1 MPATDL
7 NTYGETLSGASN
19 MYTIHFYERGTTN
32 KIREDTVYYRSGS
45 SSLGDEDYIDV
56 PGFTFSSGDTSATNR
71 EFVVQYTRNSYEI
84 TFNDGEKEVYSKI
97 LPFEADIS
105 NVVNE
110 FVLQTPSSKE
120 EGSVKFVGWYT
131 TPTCA
136 DGTEFNF
143 AGQTMPINGV
153 HLFAK
158 WVPTIW
164 NVKVYLD
171 EAKSIDLY
179 SDTVL
184 FGEMIAEPNYAAKQN
199 ELEAYKNLIFNG
211 WYYNDGGSDI
221 RFDFNTMAIKRHY
234 EIFAK
239 WTSHVPVPFKVRY
252 VIEKDGAYVD
262 VADPTVGV
270 ALVGVTKSF
279 TAKAG
284 DELYAEYRK
293 YLPTKRAQSM
303 EIKSIAAE
311 NELVFVY
318 QTVEKVT
325 YTVKHVFYDPRLSPN
340 PYEIS
345 YDIERFSIE
354 DSFSGKLDIS
364 FYKPGDALQT
374 QAEAADVWNI
384 ITALSPDAYHQEL
397 ILVPDNS
404 EDKNEIIFE
413 WADRGVAFIYQVIH
427 HFEND
432 GETDTNNPDDY
443 TAVHYEEF
451 LGTYDD
457 KGNGTVSATA
467 ITEQGFSLNYTLS
480 ESTKT
485 FNKDDASIGSPRV
498 LNLYYSRNLIT
509 YEVQY
514 VTSEGITRETMT
526 AKYQSE
532 VTVNAKDIPGYAPK
546 EESQSATI
554 TYGGQLII
562 FYYDPL
568 EVIFTYQ
575 AVGGGSALPVQET
588 VQVGDWANG
597 STPTP
602 LDGYYFV
609 GWYTD
614 ATCTTP
620 VNSSWVESDNTL
632 RPVADAADA
641 GGAVTFYAKFE
652 LAYLKITSQIGDNTS
667 SLPDFVTGQ
676 SFIYRIIGETGTATA
691 DISLRVAVPHGES
704 VTIIG
709 LPLGTY
715 DITVEKAWSSWRY
728 TTVDHA
734 DYSFKGAGELTIIS
748 TLKDADTGLSSGH
761 YITSDAHNS

>member
-1 MPATDL
+1 MHDHTSGCSCSITVHIHNNGNCNNGKCGKEQHFHTVSCYTYNCGKIEHAHNGTCFRGCTQVEHTAHNNTCNNTSGYSVVHAAMVKYGADTTSIWNSAPVYRWLLSQSSTRAYTTAPTMPATNL

-32 KIREDTVYYRSGS
+32 KIREDTVYYRSGG

-136 DGTEFNF
+136 DGTEFDF

-158 WVPTIW
+158 WEPTTW
-164 NVKVYLD
+164 SVKVYLD
-171 EAKSIDLY
+171 EAKTISLG
-179 SDTVL
+179 SGTVP
-184 FGEMIAEPNYAAKQN
+184 FGSNFTEPNYAAKQN

-234 EIFAK
+234 VIFAK

-325 YTVKHVFYDPRLSPN
+325 YTVKHVFCDPRLSPN

-345 YDIERFSIE
+345 YDIELLCNK
-354 DSFSGKLDIS
+354 DSFSGKLDIP
-364 FYKPGDALQT
+364 FYTPGDKLQA
-374 QAEAADVWNI
+374 QAEAAGVWNI
-384 ITALSPDAYHQEL
+384 ITLLSPDAYHQEL
-397 ILVPDNS
+397 ILAPDNS

-413 WADRGVAFIYQVIH
+413 WADRGVVFIYQV
-427 HFEND
+427 
-432 GETDTNNPDDY
+432 NP
-443 TAVHYEEF
+443 
-451 LGTYDD
+451 L
-457 KGNGTVSATA
+457 
-467 ITEQGFSLNYTLS
+467 
-480 ESTKT
+480 
-485 FNKDDASIGSPRV
+485 
-498 LNLYYSRNLIT
+498 
-509 YEVQY
+509 
-514 VTSEGITRETMT
+514 
-526 AKYQSE
+526 
-532 VTVNAKDIPGYAPK
+532 
-546 EESQSATI
+546 
-554 TYGGQLII
+554 
-562 FYYDPL
+562 
-568 EVIFTYQ
+568 
-575 AVGGGSALPVQET
+575 
-588 VQVGDWANG
+588 
-597 STPTP
+597 
-602 LDGYYFV
+602 
-609 GWYTD
+609 
-614 ATCTTP
+614 
-620 VNSSWVESDNTL
+620 L
-632 RPVADAADA
+632 RA
-641 GGAVTFYAKFE
+641 
-652 LAYLKITSQIGDNTS
+652 
-667 SLPDFVTGQ
+667 
-676 SFIYRIIGETGTATA
+676 
-691 DISLRVAVPHGES
+691 
-704 VTIIG
+704 
-709 LPLGTY
+709 
-715 DITVEKAWSSWRY
+715 
-728 TTVDHA
+728 
-734 DYSFKGAGELTIIS
+734 
-748 TLKDADTGLSSGH
+748 
-761 YITSDAHNS
+761 